1 MLFDCFVY
9 WFLDVW
15 LIVMLID
22 VYVDLIVEDIDVVFL
37 MDGMLVFGVYVLYML
52 VVYEIVCVVVLGYVV
67 VYGGVVVL
75 GDWLE
80 FVVVW
85 LELFVVDDDLVV
97 VI

>member
-1 MLFDCFVY
+1 M
-9 WFLDVW
+9 
-15 LIVMLID
+15 VMLID